1 MLHPNLATYV
11 PQLQPQPLSALQFDI
26 VCEQIKSEFLL
37 IYPEYT
43 AIANLQYWA
52 GCRVSE
58 LFQPNRWKIER
69 GAYLRVTPQK
79 GNAERLIALE
89 EIHIANPAHFQIL
102 QNDMAR
108 LSQSMYERGIKNAT
122 IQAGLWRQYENGFAQ
137 PSTHMFRHNRIKQM
151 AAQGNEPQSIA
162 TWIGEKNI
170 ENLNYY
176 LNSAY
181 FLTE

>member
-1 MLHPNLATYV
+1 MLHPNLATYI
-11 PQLQPQPLSALQFDI
+11 PQLQPQPLSALQLDI

-52 GCRVSE
+52 GCRVTE

-89 EIHIANPAHFQIL
+89 EIHIANQAQFQII
-102 QNDMAR
+102 QQDMAR
-108 LSQSMYERGIKNAT
+108 LSQSMYVRGIKTAT
-122 IQAGLWRQYENGFAQ
+122 LQAGLWRQYENGFAQ

-151 AAQGNEPQSIA
+151 AAQGNETQTIA
-162 TWIGEKNI
+162 TWIGEKNV